1 MYGDVNG
8 LFAIILNFVE
18 QAQNQPYTCLT
29 NIEVLCSP
37 VATEKYEARKES
49 IGEEHARAY
58 IVRVINEYFQAR
70 PDFRPLLVTEREKVE
85 KFIVAGSDDGEEYRL
100 RIGVRRLGEDTGRDV
115 LVNTTTLIAQSYEH
129 ISSVLKQP
137 DSEKA

>member
-1 MYGDVNG
+1 
-8 LFAIILNFVE
+8 
-18 QAQNQPYTCLT
+18 
-29 NIEVLCSP
+29 LCSP
-37 VATEKYEARKES
+37 VATEKYEAKKES

-85 KFIVAGSDDGEEYRL
+85 KVIVAGSDDGEEYRL

-129 ISSVLKQP
+129 MSSVLKRP
-137 DSEKA
+137 DAEKA